1 MVTRGAKASASGEE
15 PEVKPPA
22 DEAEA
27 NKRKVMREMAAK
39 GGRTS
44 KRGKAKP
51 KTENNEELE
60 DNDGVST

>member
-1 MVTRGAKASASGEE
+1 M
-15 PEVKPPA
+15 KPPA